1 MLVTIG
7 GTSMR
12 SLRPQRILT
21 AIAITAA
28 ATVLVA
34 GDVAAAPNAV
44 KAHVN
49 GTGTMVGHCVGAD
62 SNVRLT
68 AEATMAGAHLG
79 AGTAAW
85 TTCVDFGS
93 HYVSDPPQTFTFT
106 GNRGTL
112 AGSVTDIAF
121 SHINGDCTPT
131 NLVGVWTVTVTVT
144 GLTGTDK
151 LADASGGQLSLTYRW
166 ARQDGGVC
174 AQVPGFASLDMELDG
189 AVTGTLS

>member
-1 MLVTIG
+1 
-7 GTSMR
+7 MR

-49 GTGTMVGHCVGAD
+49 GTGTIVGHCVGAD

-93 HYVSDPPQTFTFT
+93 HYVSDPPQTFTFNT
-106 GNRGTL
+106 EGFYNFIC
-112 AGSVTDIAF
+112 SVHTRTMF
-121 SHINGDCTPT
+121 G
-131 NLVGVWTVTVTVT
+131 TVTV
-144 GLTGTDK
+144 
-151 LADASGGQLSLTYRW
+151 
-166 ARQDGGVC
+166 
-174 AQVPGFASLDMELDG
+174 G
-189 AVTGTLS
+189 AVPAPPPS